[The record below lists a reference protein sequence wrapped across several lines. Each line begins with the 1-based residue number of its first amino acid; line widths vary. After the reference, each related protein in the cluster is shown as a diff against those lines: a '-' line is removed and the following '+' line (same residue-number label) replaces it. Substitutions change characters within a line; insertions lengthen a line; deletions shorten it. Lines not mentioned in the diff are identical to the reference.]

1 MPSFLAIFFSSISGV
16 QPISWK
22 AKNLLITNCKFATSI
37 NSKNSRLHNTFMYSY
52 RKNVDTQRK
61 GIHPPAW
68 CSMQCTPPARR
79 ETTVSLSFLPAPPCV
94 CCLIYKLQQRQQELG
109 ASNLL
114 NKSMVGVE
122 GLQCCCLFIH
132 IPDRRPGQYPRSFP
146 STNLETLL
154 ICDAFGIKLKT
165 HVDIQDN
172 GSASWKGNCVR
183 YRSH

>member
-1 MPSFLAIFFSSISGV
+1 
-16 QPISWK
+16 
-22 AKNLLITNCKFATSI
+22 
-37 NSKNSRLHNTFMYSY
+37 
-52 RKNVDTQRK
+52 
-61 GIHPPAW
+61 
-68 CSMQCTPPARR
+68 
-79 ETTVSLSFLPAPPCV
+79 V

-114 NKSMVGVE
+114 NKSLVGVE

-132 IPDRRPGQYPRSFP
+132 ISDRRPGQYPRSFP

-172 GSASWKGNCVR
+172 GTMVVRHERGIASDIEVTSWPDLQTTKFLKSDIATWCASNSLAEEKKHYCHCQF
-183 YRSH
+183 STTCNK